1 MNDLHEAGIPF
12 LMSIYTEKWSG
23 DVLADADYSET
34 DSKKDSDAE
43 NLSGSSDEWEG
54 DSSSEMG
61 SEENEDAN
69 TGSEEGQDS
78 GLMEDQLDMLQKHV
92 SEFRAADL
100 PHQLTIVKHCVTNI
114 QSGWQSEAT
123 FNRMKVQ
130 MLVRWYLYN
139 KGRWSKKKSTLNL
152 GRKWTYRDIV
162 MDVHR
167 KELHIIA
174 LSRSN
179 SAAGSAEY
187 LGCYQKAVKTIFS
200 GLTEEEITK
209 YKAQAKRWTEV
220 KPLPQQQCWML
231 EKHSKSTFQQFA
243 QYAYDQFGMRVV
255 IFTAYCDAKGDPAIT
270 FLGHLPLNPAM
281 KTRPVNRCF
290 RTSLNGLAS
299 ASPNDSDEEVPNR
312 RKDAPPEIK
321 LKTDTQGYSMLP
333 SWESIKDAELRY
345 KKYLIGRYLTEMHHA
360 YLCFGQ
366 SSGLAMFS
374 EMASGGGKGRIPWTR
389 LHQSQGDYVLQEHLP
404 AGVTLTQQATG
415 LIPFRFKKAANTA
428 QQSEPALRRR
438 EVPCNISHGNQEN
451 DPDGIQA
458 AQEQG
463 SEHAHN
469 FQGDGEDSDGND
481 AQGGGNA
488 ADNLGPSMHSL
499 PHNCLT
505 PGHSGCSGRNSGA
518 KECVELPTEDGTDPA
533 PPLINQPYSPNNG
546 SQLDIAAEHIIY
558 ISPAI
563 HHPAWAH
570 WTWTKAWLSEAFHS
584 GGEKPVWQ
592 WLQSRPYAH
601 DPLQEGES
609 GDVSVDG
616 IALAIGS
623 LLQDIEAMQFPD
635 RFHPPQHVAHSTV
648 RFAVIGTIIHPALDD
663 FIQIMRDRNQNIA
676 ANDGQMLLAAPGQ
689 GRDDQDATDTIH
701 LHNHQKLNLQASNV
715 FPQTRHSG
723 RTTRPTE
730 WAKAMQ
736 ADKSACSKGVG
747 PKGK

>member
-1 MNDLHEAGIPF
+1 
-12 LMSIYTEKWSG
+12 MSIYAEKWSG
-23 DVLADADYSET
+23 DVSADADYSET
-34 DSKKDSDAE
+34 DSEKDSDAE

-54 DSSSEMG
+54 DSESEMG
-61 SEENEDAN
+61 SEENEDAD

-78 GLMEDQLDMLQKHV
+78 GLTEDQLDMLQKHV

-100 PHQLTIVKHCVTNI
+100 PRRLTIVKDCVTNI

-130 MLVRWYLYN
+130 TLVRWYLYN
-139 KGRWSKKKSTLNL
+139 KGRRSKKKSTLNL

-162 MDVHR
+162 MDVHC
-167 KELHIIA
+167 KELHIMA
-174 LSRSN
+174 LSMSN

-187 LGCYQKAVKTIFS
+187 LGCYQKAVKTIFG

-209 YKAQAKRWTEV
+209 YKAQAKRWT
-220 KPLPQQQCWML
+220 KDNPPPRQQRRML
-231 EKHSKSTFQQFA
+231 EKHSKSTFRQFA

-255 IFTAYCDAKGDPAIT
+255 IFTAYCEAEGDPAIT
-270 FLGHLPLNPAM
+270 FFDINDQLGAPSFKSHHEDW
-281 KTRPVNRCF
+281 
-290 RTSLNGLAS
+290 TSEPMFQDFSKWAGQQ
-299 ASPNDSDEEVPNR
+299 PNDSDEEVPNR

-321 LKTDTQGYSMLP
+321 LKTDTQGYPMLP
-333 SWESIKDAELRY
+333 SWESIKDAELKY
-345 KKYLIGRYLTEMHHA
+345 KKYLIGRYLTEMH
-360 YLCFGQ
+360 Q
-366 SSGLAMFS
+366 
-374 EMASGGGKGRIPWTR
+374 MASGGGKGRIPWTQ
-389 LHQSQGDYVLQEHLP
+389 LCQAQGDYVLQEHLP
-404 AGVTLTQQATG
+404 AGVTLTQYHHIRLGDANALLQHWMTRQAAG
-415 LIPFRFKKAANTA
+415 LIPFCFKKVANTA
-428 QQSEPALRRR
+428 QQSEPALRCR
-438 EVPCNISHGNQEN
+438 EVPRNISHDNREN

-488 ADNLGPSMHSL
+488 ADNLGPSMHSF
-499 PHNCLT
+499 PHNHLT
-505 PGHSGCSGRNSGA
+505 PGHSGCSSCNSGA
-518 KECVELPTEDGTDPA
+518 KELPREDGTDLA
-533 PPLINQPYSPNNG
+533 PPLVNQPYSPNNG
-546 SQLDIAAEHIIY
+546 SQLDIAAEERSPKSVMRRPWSDKFNFLASLSKDRKYHELLHEINQMLSSDHIIY

-592 WLQSRPYAH
+592 WLQSRPYAR

-623 LLQDIEAMQFPD
+623 LLRDIEAMQFPD
-635 RFHPPQHVAHSTV
+635 EFHPPQHVAHSTV

-663 FIQIMRDRNQNIA
+663 FIQIMRDHNQNIA
-676 ANDGQMLLAAPGQ
+676 ANDGQMLSAAPV
-689 GRDDQDATDTIH
+689 
-701 LHNHQKLNLQASNV
+701 SNN
-715 FPQTRHSG
+715 
-723 RTTRPTE
+723 
-730 WAKAMQ
+730 
-736 ADKSACSKGVG
+736 
-747 PKGK
+747 